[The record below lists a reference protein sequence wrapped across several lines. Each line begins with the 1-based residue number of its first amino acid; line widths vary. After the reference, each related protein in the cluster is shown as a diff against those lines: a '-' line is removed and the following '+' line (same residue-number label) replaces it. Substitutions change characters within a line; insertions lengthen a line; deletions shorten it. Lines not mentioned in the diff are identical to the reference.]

1 MSKTVKFEG
10 YVNGQKYENVD
21 DYNKAITEAI
31 ESGNLRSASS
41 STTMCEE
48 FHCNCQDIQQHPTAA
63 PDDVQAGPA
72 QIPSADQIFNS
83 LVGADEDAFEESMQ
97 DIHDVLQ
104 KEDDENRD
112 KFFDNLYE
120 VYDMAIENRDALA
133 LKLDGMEQRMENLK
147 NDIER
152 YTAML
157 ENRAARNNWMTVND
171 TRLSNMELLKELDKA
186 YATTE
191 EKWQRMNDLANKL
204 DDLIDEFGETEE
216 DDDECQCTQ
225 ATTLVGDGEHAL
237 DEMFEHPIKTL
248 HDWVKAIF
256 GD

>member
-31 ESGNLRSASS
+31 ESGTLRSASS

-63 PDDVQAGPA
+63 PDKVQVPT
-72 QIPSADQIFNS
+72 ADHIFNS
-83 LVGADEDAFEESMQ
+83 LVGADENAFEESMQ
-97 DIHDVLQ
+97 DIHDVLE

-112 KFFDNLYE
+112 KFFDNLCE
-120 VYDMAIENRDALA
+120 VYDMANENRDVLA
-133 LKLDGMEQRMENLK
+133 LKLDDMAQRMESLK

-191 EKWQRMNDLANKL
+191 EKWQRMNDLASDL
-204 DDLIDEFGETEE
+204 DDMISEFGETKE
-216 DDDECQCTQ
+216 DDDECKCTQ

-237 DEMFEHPIKTL
+237 DEMFEHPARTL
-248 HDWVKAIF
+248 NNWIKAIF